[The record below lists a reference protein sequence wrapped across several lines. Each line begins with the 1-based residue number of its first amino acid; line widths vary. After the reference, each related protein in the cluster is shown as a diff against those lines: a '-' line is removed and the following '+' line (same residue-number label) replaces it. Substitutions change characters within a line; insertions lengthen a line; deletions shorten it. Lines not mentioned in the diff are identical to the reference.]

1 LLNLAKRR
9 ALKLPILLTQYLYKY
24 KNLNLPGI
32 GSFTLDPSA
41 ILPDDHSKN
50 PHEAASGIEFST
62 DFASQPDP
70 ELIEF
75 IRIHTGKIKPLA
87 VADLDSFLTLGF
99 ELLNIGKPFY
109 LEGIGALTKGQE
121 GRIEFSPG
129 EYTVTRVE
137 DPRAEGHKHTRKKQ
151 IVHEEPH
158 YEPERQQ
165 PAGSRKLI
173 VTLAIF
179 IGLIII
185 GWGGYQ
191 LYKKNSL
198 GSAERDIAVVD
209 AKNKEQDSIRNMK
222 IADSLDASQ
231 KKLALARTMG
241 DSSVMKFIILRT
253 HNKEHALKRYNQLL
267 SFNLKINL
275 ETLDSSYFKIYFSFP
290 ALMKDT
296 VHIKDSLE
304 REYAHK
310 VVIEK

>member
-1 LLNLAKRR
+1 
-9 ALKLPILLTQYLYKY
+9 LKLPLLLTQYLYKY

-50 PHEAASGIEFST
+50 PHEAAKGIEFSN

-70 ELIEF
+70 DLIEF
-75 IRIHTGKIKPLA
+75 IRVHTGKIKPLA

-109 LEGIGALTKGQE
+109 LEGIGTLTKGQE
-121 GRIEFSPG
+121 GRIEFNPG
-129 EYTVTRVE
+129 EYTTSRIE
-137 DPRAEGHKHTRKKQ
+137 DSRTEGHKHVRKKQ
-151 IVHEEPH
+151 PVHEEPH
-158 YEPERQQ
+158 FELEQQQ
-165 PAGSRKLI
+165 PGSRKLL

-179 IGLIII
+179 VGLIII

-198 GSAERDIAVVD
+198 GAAERDIAAVD
-209 AKNKEQDSIRNMK
+209 AKNKEQDSIRNMR
-222 IADSLDASQ
+222 IADSLDAIQ
-231 KKLALARTMG
+231 KKLAQEKAIG
-241 DSSVMKFIILRT
+241 DSSVMKFIILQT

-267 SFNLKINL
+267 SFRLKINL
-275 ETLDSSYFKIYFSFP
+275 ETQDSSYFKIFFSFP

-296 VHIKDSLE
+296 NRIKDSLE